1 MESPDRQPVC
11 RSAMISS
18 ATKKVLSQGEQL
30 VMTDREKAR
39 ILIVDDEPHICE
51 ILCRWL
57 KLEGYSCAMAFCGEE
72 ALKALKEN
80 PVDLVLSDILMP
92 GMSGMDLLQIME
104 PLFPDVAVLMV
115 TAVDDLSTGVLA
127 VELGAYG
134 YVTKP
139 FNKNEILI
147 SVAAALQRRCEKLRK
162 SEGQSTLDSTE
173 CSKSHKRGTL
183 GVSTVQAAK
192 CFRSGMDAAQLMEE
206 FDLSAKGLHSLM
218 ERLVTSGKL
227 TQSEVDERKALSPE
241 SVIVEMGQEE
251 SPGSGMRKPVI
262 DAADAVSCI
271 RAGMDDLALMR
282 RYNISPKGLQSLFKK
297 LVTERIIDR
306 SELEDRMTQPC
317 EAVILDE

>member
-1 MESPDRQPVC
+1 M
-11 RSAMISS
+11 
-18 ATKKVLSQGEQL
+18 
-30 VMTDREKAR
+30 MTDRGKTR

-57 KLEGYSCAMAFCGEE
+57 RFEGYSCTMALCGDE

-80 PVDLVLSDILMP
+80 PFDLVLSDILMP

-134 YVTKP
+134 YVIKP

-147 SVAAALQRRCEKLRK
+147 SVAAALERRREKLRK
-162 SEGQSTLDSTE
+162 PEGRSTLGSTE
-173 CSKSHKRGTL
+173 CSKSHKRGPL
-183 GVSTVQAAK
+183 GVSTVQAAQ
-192 CFRSGMDAAQLMEE
+192 CFRSGMDAAQLMEK
-206 FDLSAKGLHSLM
+206 FDLSAKGLQSLI

-241 SVIVEMGQEE
+241 SVVVDMGQEE
-251 SPGSGMRKPVI
+251 SPGSGKRKPVI
-262 DAADAVSCI
+262 NAADAVSCI
-271 RAGMDDLALMR
+271 RSGMDDLALMR
-282 RYNISPKGLQSLFKK
+282 RYNISPKGLQSLFRK
-297 LVTERIIDR
+297 LVTEGILDR
-306 SELEDRMTQPC
+306 SELEDRMTSPR